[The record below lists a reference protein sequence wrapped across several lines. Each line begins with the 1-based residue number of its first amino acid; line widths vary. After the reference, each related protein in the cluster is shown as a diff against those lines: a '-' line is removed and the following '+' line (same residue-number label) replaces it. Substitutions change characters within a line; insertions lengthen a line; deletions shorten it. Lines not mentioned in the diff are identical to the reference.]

1 MVVPVIA
8 PGVAGALTGVTVK
21 HPCGLDPQPLSAVT
35 QILPAVEPTVTL
47 IEVVPCPEFITHP
60 LGTVQV

>member
-1 MVVPVIA
+1 MLVPVIA
-8 PGVAGALTGVTVK
+8 PGVADASIGVTAK
-21 HPCGLDPQPLSAVT
+21 QPCGLDPHPLSAVT
-35 QILPAVEPTVTL
+35 QTLPAVEPIVTL